1 MINLL
6 DLTREE
12 LRQRLEEAGWP
23 GYVATQIF
31 EWIYQK
37 NLRNSEEMTNLSRER
52 RRELDERF
60 NLEVLEPMEIR
71 ESGDG
76 TKKYLFPAGRG
87 RDGSV
92 ECVYIP
98 DGERGTL
105 CISSQVGCRRG
116 CGFCATGVM
125 GFAGNLSAGEILSQ
139 YLAVPEKE
147 RITNIVF
154 MGMGEPL
161 DNLEN
166 VLRGIANL
174 TDPKGLGLSSRR
186 ITLSTVGIHPQFSR
200 VIEETD
206 VHIAISLHSPYPE
219 ERRRICPSEIRN
231 PVAETIRELKAAQ
244 DDGGFRKDRKLSF
257 EYTLLKDF
265 NDSLDHASALARL
278 VQQLRCR
285 VNLIPFNPFPEA
297 GFERSPDSRIE
308 AFKER
313 LLRRGVRA
321 TVRRSRGQDIE
332 AACGL
337 LSTRSAVRQK
347 ARTTGT

>member
-12 LRQRLEEAGWP
+12 LQGHLEEAGWP
-23 GYVATQIF
+23 GYTATQIF
-31 EWIYQK
+31 EWIYRK
-37 NLRNSEEMTNLSRER
+37 DLRNSEEMTNLSRER
-52 RRELDERF
+52 RSELAERYDLHALEP
-60 NLEVLEPMEIR
+60 LEVR
-71 ESGDG
+71 ESADG

-92 ECVYIP
+92 ECVFIP
-98 DGERGTL
+98 DEERGTL
-105 CISSQVGCRRG
+105 CVSSQVGCRRG

-139 YLAVPEKE
+139 YLSIPE
-147 RITNIVF
+147 RDRVTNIVF

-166 VLRGIANL
+166 VLRAIGNL
-174 TDPKGLGLSSRR
+174 TDPKGLGLSNRR
-186 ITLSTVGIHPQFSR
+186 ITLSTVGIHPQFTR
-200 VIEETD
+200 VLEETD

-231 PVAETIRELKAAQ
+231 PVDRTIEELKAAQ
-244 DDGGFRKDRKLSF
+244 RDGRFRKDRKLSF
-257 EYTLLKDF
+257 EYTLLDKF
-265 NDSLDHASALARL
+265 NDSLDHAPALASL
-278 VQQLRCR
+278 VKQLRCR
-285 VNLIPFNPFPEA
+285 VNLIPFNPFPGA
-297 GFERSPDSRIE
+297 GFERSPDERVD
-308 AFKER
+308 AFRQE
-313 LLRRGVRA
+313 LLERGVRA

>member
-12 LRQRLEEAGWP
+12 LRGRLEAEGWP
-23 GYVATQIF
+23 GYTATQLF
-31 EWIYQK
+31 DWIYRK
-37 NLRNSEEMTNLSRER
+37 DVRDPREMSNIAKA
-52 RRELDERF
+52 RREELAERYELGILDP
-60 NLEVLEPMEIR
+60 LQAR
-71 ESGDG
+71 ESNDG
-76 TKKYLFPAGRG
+76 TKKYLFPAGQG
-87 RDGSV
+87 REGSV

-98 DGERGTL
+98 EGERGTL

-125 GFAGNLSAGEILSQ
+125 GFAGNLSAGQILSQ
-139 YLAVPEKE
+139 YLSVPE
-147 RITNIVF
+147 RDLITNIVF

-166 VLRGIANL
+166 VLRAIRNL

-200 VIEETD
+200 VIRESD

-219 ERRRICPSEIRN
+219 QRRRICPSEIRN
-231 PVAETIRELKAAQ
+231 PVAKTIEELKEAQ
-244 DDGGFRKDRKLSF
+244 GDGRFRKDRKLSF

-265 NDSLDHASALARL
+265 NDSLEHAGALARL

-297 GFERSPDSRIE
+297 RFERSPDIRVK
-308 AFKER
+308 AFKEE
-313 LLRRGVRA
+313 LLERGVRA

>member
-1 MINLL
+1 MVNLL

-12 LRQRLEEAGWP
+12 LETKVAELRWP
-23 GYVATQIF
+23 RYTGTQIF
-31 EWIYQK
+31 EWLYK
-37 NLRNSEEMTNLSRER
+37 KDARTTGEMTNLSKER
-52 RRELDERF
+52 RGRLQEAF
-60 NLEVLEPMEIR
+60 NLEVLEPLEVR
-71 ESGDG
+71 DSADG
-76 TKKYLFPAGRG
+76 TRKYLFPAGRG

-92 ECVYIP
+92 ECVFIP
-98 DGERGTL
+98 EGDRGTL

-125 GFAGNLSAGEILSQ
+125 GFAGNLSAGEIVSQ
-139 YLAVPEKE
+139 YLSVPERD

-166 VLRGIANL
+166 VLRAIGNL
-174 TDPKGLGLSSRR
+174 TDSKGLGLSNRR

-200 VIEETD
+200 VLTETD
-206 VHIAISLHSPYPE
+206 VHIAISLHSPYPDQ
-219 ERRRICPSEIRN
+219 RRRIVPAEIRN
-231 PVAETIRELKAAQ
+231 PITKTIAELKEAQ
-244 DDGGFRKDRKLSF
+244 RDGRFRKDRKLSF
-257 EYTLLKDF
+257 EYTLLDGF
-265 NDSLDHASALARL
+265 NDSDDHAVALASL
-278 VQQLRCR
+278 VRNLRCR

-297 GFERSPDSRIE
+297 QFHRSPDHRVD
-308 AFKER
+308 AFREILVNRK
-313 LLRRGVRA
+313 VRA

-347 ARTTGT
+347 ARTTGS

>member
-12 LRQRLEEAGWP
+12 LLGHLEEMGWP
-23 GYVATQIF
+23 GYTATQIF
-31 EWIYQK
+31 EWIYK
-37 NLRNSEEMTNLSRER
+37 KDLRNSEEMTNLSRER
-52 RRELDERF
+52 RAELAERF
-60 NLEVLEPMEIR
+60 NLFALEPLEVR
-71 ESGDG
+71 ESADG

-92 ECVYIP
+92 ECVFIP
-98 DGERGTL
+98 EGDRGTL
-105 CISSQVGCRRG
+105 CVSSQVGCRRG

-139 YLAVPEKE
+139 YLSVTERE

-166 VLRGIANL
+166 VLRAITNL

-186 ITLSTVGIHPQFSR
+186 ITLSTVGIHPDFTR
-200 VIEETD
+200 VLEETD

-231 PVAETIRELKAAQ
+231 PVATTIEELRQAQ
-244 DDGGFRKDRKLSF
+244 ADGRFRKDRKLSF
-257 EYTLLKDF
+257 EYTLLNDF
-265 NDSLDHASALARL
+265 NDSIDHARALASL
-278 VQQLRCR
+278 VKQLRCR
-285 VNLIPFNPFPEA
+285 VNLIPFNPFPGA
-297 GFERSPDSRIE
+297 GFERSPDERID
-308 AFKER
+308 AFRQE
-313 LLRRGVRA
+313 LLERGVRA